1 MFTGIVQGLV
11 EVRSIVDE
19 GDMIRLSLELEGL
32 TDALELGASVAVNG
46 TCLTV
51 TRSDKDSA
59 SFDVIPETLR
69 TTNLGELVVGSQVN
83 VERSFHVGDEIGGHI
98 ISGHV
103 TTTAPLL
110 LRTVS
115 GNDHVLRFSLAPAWM
130 KYVFHKGF
138 IGLDGASITVSA
150 LDRKASWFEVSLIPE
165 TLARTTLGTIVE
177 GDQINIEV
185 DAQTVTTVDTVERVL
200 AEREDLLKEN

>member
-1 MFTGIVQGLV
+1 MFTGIVQDLV
-11 EVRSIVDE
+11 SVQAIEDK
-19 GDMIRLSLELEGL
+19 GDLIHLSLDLGEL
-32 TDALELGASVAVNG
+32 TDQLKLGASVAVNG

-51 TRSDKDSA
+51 TKVDQGSA
-59 SFDVIPETLR
+59 TFDVITETLR
-69 TTNLGELVVGSQVN
+69 TTNLGGLTVGDQVN
-83 VERSFHVGDEIGGHI
+83 VERSYHVGDEIGGHI

-103 TTTAPLL
+103 TTTAPLEA
-110 LRTVS
+110 RHVD
-115 GNDHVLRFSLAPAWM
+115 GNDHVLRFELDKHWL

-150 LDRKASWFEVSLIPE
+150 LNRDEGWFEVSLIPE
-165 TLARTTLGTIVE
+165 TLARTTLGRLSE

-200 AEREDLLKEN
+200 AERAVVSD